1 MRAVLRTNS
10 IVTPRTQSC
19 IKKILSTHLILVVC
33 FVALCTTRGSSQTLR
48 WTPSE
53 KYDQG
58 VETSLAAHVSGIVLE
73 AHQTH
78 TIAGRSLYYTLGQL
92 NGTRLIWGESKLLPF
107 LGYWPNVAVSREGYV
122 IFIYSSGAYKSDSRL
137 WYAVGKIDPYGATDQ
152 NIQWLQES
160 TLFDSGF
167 HSSISIN
174 DNGTIVG
181 VHESGSGG
189 KGLYYRVGHLKDPN
203 GGDYTIEWDSGG
215 NGIKYD
221 DGINPHIA
229 INNLNQLVEVHQVT
243 GEDYLHYRRG
253 TVSGGTITFGASPR
267 YNDKGSEATVTL
279 LDDGSVLELYA
290 YGDIYARTGVLS
302 SSEPWSIDWSSLPV
316 KLSNED
322 GDSAEYPAL
331 ASNGAYAV
339 GTWTRYNFD
348 ISGVLYS
355 SVTRLP

>member
-1 MRAVLRTNS
+1 M
-10 IVTPRTQSC
+10 
-19 IKKILSTHLILVVC
+19 LVVC

-53 KYDQG
+53 EYDQG
-58 VETSLAAHVSGIVLE
+58 VDTSLAAHASGIVLE

-78 TIAGRSLYYTLGQL
+78 TIAGRSLYYTLGRL
-92 NGTRLIWGESKLLPF
+92 NGTTLTWGGNRLLPF
-107 LGYWPNVAVSREGYV
+107 VGFWPNVAISKEGYV
-122 IFIYSSGAYKSDSRL
+122 IFVYSSGAYKSDSRL

-152 NIQWLQES
+152 TIQWLQDS
-160 TLFDSGF
+160 ILCDSGF

-189 KGLYYRVGHLKDPN
+189 KGLYYRVGHLKNPN
-203 GGDYTIEWDSGG
+203 GGDYTIAWDSGG

-221 DGINPHIA
+221 DGVNPHIA

-253 TVSGGTITFGASPR
+253 NLSGGTITFGGSPR
-267 YNDKGSEATVTL
+267 YNDKGREGTVAL
-279 LDDGSVLELYA
+279 LDNGSVIELYT
-290 YGDIYARTGVLS
+290 YDDTYARTGRLS
-302 SSEPWSIDWSSLPV
+302 SSDPWSVDWSSIPA

-322 GDSAEYPAL
+322 SDSARYPAL

-339 GTWTRYNFD
+339 GTWTSYID
-348 ISGVLYS
+348 ITGVLYS
-355 SVTRLP
+355 SVAKLP